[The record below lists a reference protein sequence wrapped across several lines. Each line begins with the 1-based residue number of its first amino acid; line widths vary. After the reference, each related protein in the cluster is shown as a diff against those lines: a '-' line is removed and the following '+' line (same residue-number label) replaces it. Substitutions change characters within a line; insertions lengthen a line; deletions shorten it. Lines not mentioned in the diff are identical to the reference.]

1 MGEAGSRPS
10 PPQSRGGRRSRQLG
24 RQFRAQLR
32 CLQMGVFIRRYI
44 RRVAGTIKHAVR
56 ISRRDPLDGRPS
68 VVHQNAIHC
77 PRSGVTSSALTPPS
91 LRWFNRTT
99 AKPRSAKICAS
110 GAPAG
115 SPRTGNPEGNTTNSG
130 VG

>member
-77 PRSGVTSSALTPPS
+77 RAQRRDVLCADAPVAAMVQPHDGETQIRED
-91 LRWFNRTT
+91 LRLGI
-99 AKPRSAKICAS
+99 ACGLSPDGKP
-110 GAPAG
+110 
-115 SPRTGNPEGNTTNSG
+115 
-130 VG
+130 

>member
-1 MGEAGSRPS
+1 MSEAGSRPS
-10 PPQSRGGRRSRQLG
+10 PPQSRGGRRLRQLA

-32 CLQMGVFIRRYI
+32 CLQMGVFIRR
-44 RRVAGTIKHAVR
+44 VAETIKHAVR

-77 PRSGVTSSALTPPS
+77 PRSGVTSSALTPAS

-110 GAPAG
+110 GSPAG
-115 SPRTGNPEGNTTNSG
+115 SPRTGNPEGNTTDSG